1 MGDVAQLIAT
11 VGFPIAACIGMAWFV
26 KYQTDGNKAE
36 LKEMRE
42 VYAQRVEAATKAL
55 NENTLALQKLAERL
69 EK

>member
-1 MGDVAQLIAT
+1 MGDIAQLIAT

-26 KYQTDGNKAE
+26 KYQTDSNKAE

-42 VYAQRVEAATKAL
+42 VYAKRVEDATKAL

>member
-1 MGDVAQLIAT
+1 MGDIAQLIAT

-26 KYQTDGNKAE
+26 KYQTDSNKVE

-42 VYAQRVEAATKAL
+42 VYAQRVEDATKAL